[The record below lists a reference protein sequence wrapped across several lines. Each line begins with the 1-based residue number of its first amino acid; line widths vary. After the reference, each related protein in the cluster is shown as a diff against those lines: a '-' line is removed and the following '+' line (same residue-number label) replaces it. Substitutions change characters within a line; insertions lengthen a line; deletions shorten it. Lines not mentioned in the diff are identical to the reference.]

1 MSTRRQSVGIKKQA
15 EELEERTSLIL
26 SFNLKSQLLD
36 GTLTWGGSASSLIL
50 RTPCFSH
57 FLGTNPVLI

>member
-26 SFNLKSQLLD
+26 SLKVKSELLD
-36 GTLTWGGSASSLIL
+36 VDLSGGGAQPIS
-50 RTPCFSH
+50 
-57 FLGTNPVLI
+57 